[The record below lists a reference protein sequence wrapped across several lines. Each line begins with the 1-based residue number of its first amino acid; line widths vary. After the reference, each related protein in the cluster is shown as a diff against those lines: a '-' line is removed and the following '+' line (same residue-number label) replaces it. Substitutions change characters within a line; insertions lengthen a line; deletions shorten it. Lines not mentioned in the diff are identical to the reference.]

1 MPALDKKGLL
11 KGKITAAFILL
22 IMLEGFLVVK
32 EFNSCQYIDD
42 APPLQSNFIEQEKKN
57 YNNSDMLNICKLDA
71 KTLYKTF
78 NGYLI

>member
-1 MPALDKKGLL
+1 M
-11 KGKITAAFILL
+11 
-22 IMLEGFLVVK
+22 VK

-42 APPLQSNFIEQEKKN
+42 APPQSNFIEQKGKN
-57 YNNSDMLNICKLDA
+57 YNNIDMLNICKLDT

>member
-42 APPLQSNFIEQEKKN
+42 APPPKVIL
-57 YNNSDMLNICKLDA
+57 
-71 KTLYKTF
+71 
-78 NGYLI
+78 